1 MNRSELWNSVSSER
15 MKWTVAGFKS
25 HLTRNLKK
33 ARTSRQKAAVKDFW
47 ENKIQS
53 YIDMTRAHNAA
64 VKRHNA
70 AVKANATRKAAKTEK
85 TRHNACKRV
94 VRTVSR

>member
-33 ARTSRQKAAVKDFW
+33 ARTSRQKAAVK
-47 ENKIQS
+47 IS
-53 YIDMTRAHNAA
+53 G
-64 VKRHNA
+64 
-70 AVKANATRKAAKTEK
+70 K
-85 TRHNACKRV
+85 TRFSP
-94 VRTVSR
+94 TLT